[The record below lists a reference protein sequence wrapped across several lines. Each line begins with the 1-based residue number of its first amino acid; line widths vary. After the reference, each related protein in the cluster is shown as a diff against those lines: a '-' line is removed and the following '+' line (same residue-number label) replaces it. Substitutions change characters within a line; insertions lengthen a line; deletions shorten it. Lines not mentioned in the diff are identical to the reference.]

1 MPPKRRLKAQAD
13 LDDDDYQSGGHE
25 SSEDCYDPSDASSSR
40 KARNK
45 RVASRKS
52 APKRRK
58 VADSAI
64 EAAGG
69 ELGELTAWKHSRAMH
84 RISKPE
90 ELRKALLEWFDTV
103 RDKRGMPWR
112 KPFDRTFTREQ
123 LAQRAYE
130 VWISEIMLQ
139 QTQVITGST
148 ELTWSVRFPT
158 IKDLAKGAI
167 DEVNALWKGLGYYS
181 RASRLL
187 AGAQKV
193 VNELGGLLPDNAK
206 DMEAKIPGIGRYS
219 AGAICSIA
227 YGEKA
232 PVLDGNVT
240 RLLSR
245 FLMLYANPK
254 AKGTLDVLWAAAD
267 AMVQVPGTP
276 KDPTYQN
283 PGDINQALI
292 ELGSTQSGATEKA
305 RRNRTTDSGSTTTDV
320 AMHIVRILATQGEPD
335 VVDIEDLCTLCES
348 IPRPVSVVDFP
359 MKIEKKKARE
369 EVDIV
374 NVVEWR
380 SKSMSAERWFLLVKR
395 PEKGLLAGLHEFP
408 TLSNAGSP
416 SRKEMD
422 EIVPAILSQLL
433 VRPPVRL
440 RKAHTSV
447 KKIKSE
453 EEILGSDSSSQTDG
467 LARIVEIVPLG
478 DVVHIF
484 SHVRKTYRTQWVI
497 LEGGEQLPA
506 LKVCESKVKESKS
519 KVKEE
524 CESPVSSTSSSGKE
538 KISSKQKKR
547 RKVQDLGD
555 GQQGKSE
562 LAPLTEAKWVLED
575 DVGNENTSTGV
586 VKIWKLAQSHWSKS

>member
-139 QTQVITGST
+139 QTQVITVIPYY
-148 ELTWSVRFPT
+148 ERWMAKFPT

-292 ELGSTQSGATEKA
+292 ELGSTVCRVRDPDCSACPLKPWCNAHQQSGATEK
-305 RRNRTTDSGSTTTDV
+305 
-320 AMHIVRILATQGEPD
+320 GEPD

-575 DVGNENTSTGV
+575 DVGNE
-586 VKIWKLAQSHWSKS
+586 K

>member
-1 MPPKRRLKAQAD
+1 
-13 LDDDDYQSGGHE
+13 
-25 SSEDCYDPSDASSSR
+25 
-40 KARNK
+40 
-45 RVASRKS
+45 
-52 APKRRK
+52 
-58 VADSAI
+58 
-64 EAAGG
+64 
-69 ELGELTAWKHSRAMH
+69 
-84 RISKPE
+84 
-90 ELRKALLEWFDTV
+90 
-103 RDKRGMPWR
+103 
-112 KPFDRTFTREQ
+112 
-123 LAQRAYE
+123 
-130 VWISEIMLQ
+130 
-139 QTQVITGST
+139 
-148 ELTWSVRFPT
+148 
-158 IKDLAKGAI
+158 
-167 DEVNALWKGLGYYS
+167 
-181 RASRLL
+181 
-187 AGAQKV
+187 
-193 VNELGGLLPDNAK
+193 
-206 DMEAKIPGIGRYS
+206 MEAKIPGIGRYS

-292 ELGSTQSGATEKA
+292 ELGSTVCRVRDPDCSACPLKPWCNAHQQSGATEK
-305 RRNRTTDSGSTTTDV
+305 
-320 AMHIVRILATQGEPD
+320 GEPD